1 MNGETTRDL
10 LLILVM
16 AMVTFATR
24 LLPFL
29 LFDRGEEPPKA
40 VLYLGRVLPPAIMAM
55 LIVYCLKG
63 VSFATPAG
71 WVPALLSCG
80 AVVLLHLWKGN
91 DLLSIFGGTIL
102 YMALVQGVFGEGGAE
117 MEDCLAALR
126 QEVDRLDDQ
135 IAELFLK
142 RMEVTGRIGACK
154 EELGLPLMDPRRELE
169 VLRSAAAETLDEGRK
184 LELAHLFETVLA
196 LSRRDLRRRVGGN
209 DPGPGYSR
217 CRRAEAAARQPV
229 ERPRVVYQGVA
240 GAYSEMASLR
250 FFGEDCRCQGLP
262 TFEEVF
268 QTVAQGGADY
278 GVVPIEN
285 SSTGAIRQVY
295 ELLGRYECYI
305 VGENTV
311 KVEHCLMAP
320 HGATLDTITH
330 VYSHEQGLF
339 QCEPF
344 LARHPGWVGVA
355 HGDTAG
361 SAQYVAQTGDITK
374 AAICSSRAAELYGL
388 EILARG
394 VNYNSN
400 NTTRFVVVSPVM
412 ELREG
417 ADKISAVLSLPD
429 EVGSLHEVLTIF
441 AVHGL
446 NLVKLESRPLPGR
459 SWEYL
464 FFLEFDGSLA
474 DPAMDGALQELS
486 QASAEM
492 RVLGNFKSNL

>member
-1 MNGETTRDL
+1 
-10 LLILVM
+10 
-16 AMVTFATR
+16 
-24 LLPFL
+24 
-29 LFDRGEEPPKA
+29 
-40 VLYLGRVLPPAIMAM
+40 
-55 LIVYCLKG
+55 
-63 VSFATPAG
+63 
-71 WVPALLSCG
+71 
-80 AVVLLHLWKGN
+80 
-91 DLLSIFGGTIL
+91 
-102 YMALVQGVFGEGGAE
+102 

-209 DPGPGYSR
+209 DRGPGYSR

-400 NTTRFVVVSPVM
+400 NTTRFVVSP
-412 ELREG
+412 R
-417 ADKISAVLSLPD
+417 
-429 EVGSLHEVLTIF
+429 
-441 AVHGL
+441 
-446 NLVKLESRPLPGR
+446 
-459 SWEYL
+459 
-464 FFLEFDGSLA
+464 
-474 DPAMDGALQELS
+474 
-486 QASAEM
+486 
-492 RVLGNFKSNL
+492 

>member
-1 MNGETTRDL
+1 
-10 LLILVM
+10 
-16 AMVTFATR
+16 
-24 LLPFL
+24 
-29 LFDRGEEPPKA
+29 
-40 VLYLGRVLPPAIMAM
+40 
-55 LIVYCLKG
+55 
-63 VSFATPAG
+63 
-71 WVPALLSCG
+71 
-80 AVVLLHLWKGN
+80 
-91 DLLSIFGGTIL
+91 
-102 YMALVQGVFGEGGAE
+102 

-217 CRRAEAAARQPV
+217 CQRAEAAARQPV

-320 HGATLDTITH
+320 HGVPWIPSPMSIPTSRGSSSASPSWPGIPAGWGGPRGHGGQRSVCGPDRGYH
-330 VYSHEQGLF
+330 QGGHLF
-339 QCEPF
+339 Q
-344 LARHPGWVGVA
+344 PGGGAVWP
-355 HGDTAG
+355 GDSGPGESTTTA
-361 SAQYVAQTGDITK
+361 
-374 AAICSSRAAELYGL
+374 
-388 EILARG
+388 
-394 VNYNSN
+394 
-400 NTTRFVVVSPVM
+400 TTPPASWWSPPVM